1 MIMSQFVRRCLSLF
15 LTLTLVAGMLPMGVF
30 ATETTEPTQE
40 TEATETV
47 QTTAPEETTGAA
59 EEETVPEEETTSPP
73 EEIVPEEE
81 VAPFALDEDEMSE
94 EDFAKAVQA
103 AADTGDSYD
112 LTRNVTL
119 TAATAGLIIQNFVH
133 VQHGYTLTLAEG
145 SAVYIQNE
153 GQLVAEGGTID
164 VQSGAKLIVAQDSF
178 LQVWMNG
185 TLNVDANA
193 TFSANPGLIV
203 VNVQENTTVTGVSE
217 NMFTAVFHPQTG
229 ADIENAYK
237 TYGDPYARVAVY
249 LWDNVTLAQ
258 DITIPGNCSFYIQA
272 ASGHSLTVPGDYT
285 LTNYGNIFLEAN
297 SDNRIVV
304 EKGATFT
311 NSGFVTINT
320 PAIFSVLGTYNNYG
334 TVGGTGSISTAPAA
348 YVTALPLH
356 WDSQAGT
363 WIVDSTMSPTKN
375 QASNFTA
382 WNDHYLVF
390 YLNTYDSGEETW
402 KATAI
407 VPDGMDTDY
416 ISIETLDALGAN
428 AGVTHSDSDCFV
440 RLRTKGTLDYKKTTL
455 FYGETQ
461 WDVELWQR
469 QVGLYRAG
477 SASTDNALYGDY
489 EIAAD
494 SENAFYLLPL
504 SDRYSISNVSI
515 TVSAVDSSYTGSG
528 FTQEV
533 FSDGYKITISPDFV
547 AHCQESW
554 NKLQFSI
561 TCTVYDSTQE
571 TSNNWQL
578 NLEAMP
584 VGGST
589 EEDEMSPEEIALREA
604 IANYAGRE
612 DWYFLDHEV
621 TLTQDLTIN
630 CHFIPTEGGRLIVPS
645 GVTLTITQDGGDG
658 HVISQGGEILLQ
670 SGSKL
675 VLDDSLLQIWQGKLT
690 VEDGVNLDEAY
701 PGNIWKYVM
710 GDSTVIGIDQKTL
723 TGTYHPKTVQDV
735 VDALS
740 YHDMYDGLFISI
752 EQNLQLTQSFIVPE
766 NATLVVAQ
774 GAFVT
779 LQSGCT
785 LTNNGCVQVQDNA
798 NSTMLIVDGATFVN
812 NGTIAT
818 YDDAHF
824 VCQGTLTGNGTVE
837 GVVETEYTPA
847 PYVTARWLDWCDE
860 GQFENTDVE
869 LSRDTASNITAG
881 DKGIYIFYLNTWDDN
896 TSSYQ
901 AQPIVPTSDG
911 EYITITRL
919 TETDQQIKADEVNKD
934 YFVVVETRGTLSYV
948 KTSLSYGDLTWDY
961 QICDCWAGFFSTAE
975 PSADTILNEG
985 NFYLDTS
992 REENTF
998 YWIALN
1004 GCSFDSFSYDLNTW
1018 GQDYSDATGGQDL
1031 VTVTHPSEN
1040 VYKFTISP
1048 NYVDY
1053 VHCDWRNFNLAV
1065 HATVRNRE
1073 DDVQQ
1078 QDRDVWIN
1086 PGEMYE
1092 TAALIEI
1099 WTEEDQS
1106 CYYTFFKDT
1115 ALIIWGHRT
1124 GYEENG
1130 DEIWVREKATLPEGV
1145 SYDVE
1150 TNTLILNNANL
1161 YGMNIFSNEEDVRL
1175 PEHKLNIRLLGN
1187 STMENLRIA
1196 DEAQV
1201 TITEDSTGNLTC
1213 TSQVEVRDAAHL
1225 TFPDYQILLSG
1236 SCNIYA
1242 YDGAIS
1248 GEFAYVDGARYMSMY
1263 WLDSDE
1269 EGCLFFNEENG
1280 GGRVSQNGILAT
1292 ESTCYLFFL
1301 NTWNSENKTWERKP
1315 IVPTTTSPYLTIQTI
1330 RSLDEA
1336 IQDGQEYADYFVRMT
1351 ASGTLGDQ
1359 QAYLT
1364 YGDLTENFWIGLLN
1378 VGFYT
1383 KPEATLENLLPN
1395 QHWYDLTP
1403 ENNVFYLILQDG
1415 EVNDPHITLEYGTW
1429 DETCTDAS
1437 NLNFILDGEPL
1448 VAMEQL
1454 EGCKYPTYKLTVN
1467 QKYLDYTG
1475 YVYYNFELRVI
1486 ANWVNQWG
1494 DPCEFNYWGL
1504 WVNPQQEYRA
1514 PDALFNINTDTYAF
1528 YDEGEEGVR
1537 IFRLT
1542 RREHDRVYMPITAE
1556 EMPQGVSYDVATN
1569 TLTLDHAELDAL
1581 AFHWK
1586 DDPWTD
1592 DQGKEHQ
1599 EYLMPSKTVTLKLI
1613 GRNTIY
1619 SVDCE
1624 ALYLSRG
1631 ANMIITGDGSL
1642 DIHTTNS
1649 FAELEEGGVTCYP
1662 AVMLSSD
1669 STLTI
1674 AGKANVTVVN
1684 DYSTATLQEWMWGIT
1699 SDGGTSGLVLKDS
1712 ATLNVRMPEKRT
1724 YKCDFPGE
1732 GCGYLGIHTGA
1743 DETYGLKFITIED
1756 NATLNTDAMELNGC
1770 TYTQTGGSWNIETNP
1785 TRWDNLTHDG
1795 LFTSG
1800 ATMNISGGKIN
1811 ITSRYYD
1818 NANFEEYWFYG
1829 IQLTGGSVMNVSGG
1843 EITIQNRFHKGFG
1856 IAVYAD
1862 DQNLGGSLNVSG
1874 GTLNLRNE
1882 RENGLFF
1889 NALTVDMNPEQCQFH
1904 MTGGTINADGR
1915 LTPTVFYMEDGT
1927 INLTGCTDSQ
1937 LPSCLEVF
1945 TGYIR
1950 GGKIAITNAV
1960 MVNDMNFSIDG
1971 GEIEII
1977 NVEKTTGQ
1985 GEYTMPLAGLQNELY
2000 LPINGGTITIQAAST
2015 AIINNGTF
2023 HQMGGEIVATG
2034 GSIGLSNCGKVLLNS
2049 GSMTLCGW
2057 HGVNQWLDTEKTD
2070 DDGNPVEPLFQ
2081 TGGGTGDHVLT
2092 INADVLGIL
2101 AKSGVVQLTGTSQVS
2116 INIPESEKSDS
2127 TIAGIYL
2134 YDGSQGVCPSRLV
2147 IEGAAQVTIVAELKN
2162 SVGLGGSSPIIIR
2175 GTREL
2180 APALSIRAS
2189 TWAIFFT
2196 NYAESLD
2203 LLTLEGM
2210 CFVSENSGEILS
2222 SWEHQPRVENLWVH
2236 FLLDGSEPATNVT
2249 VQQQSAVQAQ
2259 LSMNGMTYYID
2270 EENVVTCYDKATDQ
2284 WIPTQLPQGVQY
2296 EYASNTL
2303 TLSNTAPLNKL
2314 YIDYLDV
2321 GSTIEEIVTKLPS
2334 QEFTIHLANEYVEI
2348 YMLQLDGDV
2357 HTTVTGS
2364 GTLRLM
2370 DSSGINGTLTISD
2383 GVTLVSDQY
2392 LSVYR
2397 RSSKYDLMPS
2407 GPISKLLI
2415 SEGAA
2420 LVNNGVLFVDVGD
2433 NLYLDVQGSF
2443 TQGEDGCVVVAWAER
2458 GHVTGNIPKSAQILE
2473 CNVTSEEQLTEIL
2486 AAPISDYRLLN
2497 VFAEKITINSS
2508 YVIPGNVRLISAFPL
2523 EVGPAALTIGAT
2535 GELTVAGE
2543 LTYTEDINNVLSQIV
2558 NNGKITLVEGG
2569 TLCVNGNFYGNA
2581 PINEGGTIVPQAT
2594 KLTIEKPKKT
2604 TFDLYEDASVD
2615 LKITITSQGAE
2626 EEPLQ
2631 RVTWKSSN
2639 EKIVDPADIL
2649 DNQDGTY
2656 TVKFTGKAMGKVT
2669 LTATTIDGTQKT
2681 AKVTLTTTCLPGA
2694 KLTATLTDT
2703 AISDGLQL
2711 GESIQVT
2718 VFADKTQLAPQ
2729 LVRFTSSNESIAT
2742 VDENGIITG
2751 GTKTGTVK
2759 ITAKLNIDGDSRS
2772 VTKSI
2777 KVVAAQKETVSLYT
2791 YDADND
2797 LYEPVTAWSADLR
2810 DVTDGSVSK
2819 TVTLYAMVTTRN
2831 FADGTLTEPVLV
2843 TDSSSLKWVSSDTSL
2858 ATVKANKNGSATV
2871 TIKSKAYG
2879 MASITATATDKQKA
2893 SAAMTLTVMDYTP
2906 RLSNAKLTLNPKSS
2920 EGVAL
2925 DLVESYGNQ
2934 ILDLTFADDSI
2945 NSKLK
2950 LVQDPET
2957 RVWTVYAGENCPTK
2971 GTVKANLLAYTQESR
2986 DVDDLFEI
2994 SLTVTIKSSIPSVT
3008 VKQEGKLNLT
3018 YRHVDT
3024 ATDTSLEDPYLKIT
3038 VKDAQ
3043 IDRIVQKDGNSDI
3056 TTRVRFVYFYESG
3069 TEPGYYRYDSEK
3081 QPGHNYEWAVCY
3093 LELSEDC
3100 ASKINTKLSLDVY
3113 LEGYNEPVTVTQ
3125 TIKTTTGKLKV
3136 TTDPTSSTLNTALSQ
3151 GGDGYTLALKIL
3163 ENGEPLSYIGED
3175 EIQITADKTEVT
3187 QVQLPNYRQREY
3199 VYVTLQDAVACTLTI
3214 TLKDSNWVQP
3224 QTITHK
3230 VKVSTANP
3238 TTVLGSSTLTL
3249 YRTFFDIPVS
3259 TTATTSQSNVSLVDM
3274 TFTGKT
3280 DGIQLSYQD
3289 GTVTAKFADETPVK
3303 AGKYKFTATGYVEN
3317 AAGEKVALKSTTL
3330 TVTVT
3335 DKDPTI
3341 PMETTTVK
3349 LNKKL
3354 AGNEYG
3360 RFDSGNTYYALNVVG
3375 NQDFGVAGLVNED
3388 KGITLLDPGSWETSW
3403 EDTANGIRLTFC
3415 KALNCFGIKASLL
3428 SANAKKTTYTL
3439 YPVVGRYDYETK
3451 QHHYYTS
3458 TTPIKL
3464 TVQPYSSTVTVNMTS
3479 SGKLDLLQPDSSI
3492 TYLATIKNAL
3502 EDCDIDSYVEANPV
3516 RLRNLALLDEKG
3528 NPYDM
3533 EDTQNLPFLVSHY
3546 RMIDD
3551 SRTPYQ
3557 MVDAIFLKLN
3567 PDYAP
3572 GYTANKT
3579 YKVKFGYTVCGQYME
3594 SKVLSIK
3601 VNQSTAKV
3609 SAPAVTYY
3617 QAEGETVKPVTV
3629 TLTSPAKATIGS
3641 VTVNSKTS
3649 QELLNAL
3656 GQLNYSDES
3665 VLSLAGDKATLYLPI
3680 ENPRALK
3687 AGKTYYLYLD
3697 VAPNSLATP
3706 KVTTLKISFKVA
3718 K

>member
-1 MIMSQFVRRCLSLF
+1 MAIYNKCTLISEFNNKRKLIPDISRDISKPQKKGCMIMSQFVRRCLSLF
-15 LTLTLVAGMLPMGVF
+15 LALTLVAGMLPMGVF

-73 EEIVPEEE
+73 EEIVPEDEVEPFSLEE
-81 VAPFALDEDEMSE
+81 EEMSLE
-94 EDFAKAVQA
+94 E
-103 AADTGDSYD
+103 S
-112 LTRNVTL
+112 
-119 TAATAGLIIQNFVH
+119 
-133 VQHGYTLTLAEG
+133 
-145 SAVYIQNE
+145 
-153 GQLVAEGGTID
+153 
-164 VQSGAKLIVAQDSF
+164 
-178 LQVWMNG
+178 
-185 TLNVDANA
+185 
-193 TFSANPGLIV
+193 
-203 VNVQENTTVTGVSE
+203 
-217 NMFTAVFHPQTG
+217 
-229 ADIENAYK
+229 
-237 TYGDPYARVAVY
+237 
-249 LWDNVTLAQ
+249 
-258 DITIPGNCSFYIQA
+258 
-272 ASGHSLTVPGDYT
+272 
-285 LTNYGNIFLEAN
+285 
-297 SDNRIVV
+297 
-304 EKGATFT
+304 
-311 NSGFVTINT
+311 
-320 PAIFSVLGTYNNYG
+320 
-334 TVGGTGSISTAPAA
+334 
-348 YVTALPLH
+348 
-356 WDSQAGT
+356 
-363 WIVDSTMSPTKN
+363 
-375 QASNFTA
+375 
-382 WNDHYLVF
+382 
-390 YLNTYDSGEETW
+390 
-402 KATAI
+402 
-407 VPDGMDTDY
+407 
-416 ISIETLDALGAN
+416 
-428 AGVTHSDSDCFV
+428 
-440 RLRTKGTLDYKKTTL
+440 
-455 FYGETQ
+455 
-461 WDVELWQR
+461 
-469 QVGLYRAG
+469 
-477 SASTDNALYGDY
+477 
-489 EIAAD
+489 
-494 SENAFYLLPL
+494 
-504 SDRYSISNVSI
+504 
-515 TVSAVDSSYTGSG
+515 
-528 FTQEV
+528 
-533 FSDGYKITISPDFV
+533 
-547 AHCQESW
+547 
-554 NKLQFSI
+554 
-561 TCTVYDSTQE
+561 
-571 TSNNWQL
+571 
-578 NLEAMP
+578 
-584 VGGST
+584 
-589 EEDEMSPEEIALREA
+589 ALREA
-604 IANYAGRE
+604 IANYAGQE
-612 DWYFLDHEV
+612 DWYFLEHEV
-621 TLTQDLTIN
+621 TLTQDLAIN
-630 CHFIPTEGGRLIVPS
+630 CQFMLNDGGRLIVPS

-670 SGSKL
+670 SGAKL
-675 VLDDSLLQIWQGKLT
+675 VLDDSMLQIWQGKLT
-690 VEDGVNLDEAY
+690 VEEGVDLEDAY

-710 GDSTVIGIDQKTL
+710 GDATVSGIDQKTL
-723 TGTYHPKTVQDV
+723 TGTYHPASVAEINQAMGYVSDYDTLYISITEDLVLDQDV
-735 VDALS
+735 T
-740 YHDMYDGLFISI
+740 IP
-752 EQNLQLTQSFIVPE
+752 Q
-766 NATLVVAQ
+766 NATLALDGGPTVTLLRGKTLTINGSLGIWENGWFQIRTGATVENNGSITNEGTIISRGTVYGNGQFAGTAIVDKTPMTEEEEAFRDGVAQ
-774 GAFVT
+774 AERDGETYTLTTAVT
-779 LQSGCT
+779 LTDDLHIDCLVEILDGGSLTVAAGAALSTGTFNWIVVKENGYLTISSGAALSVENLLMVWGNGTLTIEEGADLSGVADGKIWVPQNGSATVTGLADSRLAASCYPNSMDELEAHLALAGTQYHSVHIWLWENLTLDRDITIPYESMLCLQTEPGSRLVIPEGYTFTNYGVVSLEDHTGNRITVQSG
-785 LTNNGCVQVQDNA
+785 G
-798 NSTMLIVDGATFVN
+798 TFVN
-812 NGTIAT
+812 YGKLTIHENAQFL
-818 YDDAHF
+818 A
-824 VCQGTLTGNGTVE
+824 LGNFE
-837 GVVETEYTPA
+837 NHGVVEGTITNTPA

-869 LSRDTASNITAG
+869 LSQDTASNITAG
-881 DKGIYIFYLNTWDDN
+881 DKGLYIFYLNTWDDN

-961 QICDCWAGFFSTAE
+961 RIHDCWAGFFTTPE

-1065 HATVRNRE
+1065 HATVRNGE

-1078 QDRDVWIN
+1078 QERDVWIN

-1099 WTEEDQS
+1099 WTEENQS
-1106 CYYTFFKDT
+1106 CCYNIYNGTDLVFWD
-1115 ALIIWGHRT
+1115 HRT

-1130 DEIWVREKATLPEGV
+1130 DEIWEREKTTLPAGV

-1150 TNTLILNNANL
+1150 TNTLILNNADL

-1175 PEHKLNIRLLGN
+1175 PEHKLNVRLLGN

-1248 GEFAYVDGARYMSMY
+1248 GEFGYVDGARYMSMY

-1269 EGCLFFNEENG
+1269 EGRLFFNEENG

-1315 IVPTTTSPYLTIQTI
+1315 IVPTTTSPHLTIRTI

-1364 YGDLTENFWIGLLN
+1364 YGDLTEDFWIGLLN

-1437 NLNFILDGEPL
+1437 NLDFILNGEPL

-1467 QKYLDYTG
+1467 QNYLDYTR

-1504 WVNPQQEYRA
+1504 WVNPQQEYQA

-1528 YDEGEEGVR
+1528 YDEGEDGVR

-1556 EMPQGVSYDVATN
+1556 ELPQGVSYDLATN

-1649 FAELEEGGVTCYP
+1649 FAELEEGGVACYP

-1669 STLTI
+1669 SILTI

-1770 TYTQTGGSWNIETNP
+1770 TYTQTGGTWNIETNP
-1785 TRWDNLTHDG
+1785 TRWENLTHDG

-1843 EITIQNRFHKGFG
+1843 EITIQNRFHRGFG
-1856 IAVYAD
+1856 IAVYTD

-1937 LPSCLEVF
+1937 LPSCLGVF

-2081 TGGGTGDHVLT
+2081 TGGGTGDHALT

-2101 AKSGVVQLTGTSQVS
+2101 AQSGVVQLTGTSQIS

-2134 YDGSQGVCPSRLV
+2134 YDGSQGVCPSRLL

-2203 LLTLEGM
+2203 LLTLEGL

-2334 QEFTIHLANEYVEI
+2334 QEFTIHLASEYVEI
-2348 YMLQLDGDV
+2348 HGLGLYGDV
-2357 HTTVTGS
+2357 HVTVTGP
-2364 GTLRLM
+2364 GTMRVTEGS
-2370 DSSGINGTLTISD
+2370 DICGTLTISD
-2383 GVTLVSDQY
+2383 GVTLVNDVC
-2392 LSVYR
+2392 LSVCR
-2397 RSSKYDLMPS
+2397 WNSGVTIMPS

-2486 AAPISDYRLLN
+2486 TAPISDYRLLN

-2581 PINEGGTIVPQAT
+2581 PINEGGTILPQAT
-2594 KLTIEKPKKT
+2594 KLTIEKPEKT

-2681 AKVTLTTTCLPGA
+2681 AKVTLTITCLPGA

-2711 GESIQVT
+2711 GESIQMT

-2777 KVVAAQKETVSLYT
+2777 KVVAAQKETVLLYT

-2858 ATVKANKNGSATV
+2858 ATVKANKDGSATV

-3056 TTRVRFVYFYESG
+3056 TTRVRFVYFYENG

-3081 QPGHNYEWAVCY
+3081 QPGRNYEWAVCY

-3136 TTDPTSSTLNTALSQ
+3136 TTDPTSSTLNTVLSR
-3151 GGDGYTLALKIL
+3151 GEDGYTLALKIL

-3187 QVQLPNYRQREY
+3187 RVQLPNYRQREY

-3303 AGKYKFTATGYVEN
+3303 AGKYKFTVTGYVEN
-3317 AAGEKVALKSTTL
+3317 AAGEKVALKSATL

-3375 NQDFGVAGLVNED
+3375 NQDFAVAGLVNED
-3388 KGITLLDPGSWETSW
+3388 KGITMLDPESWETSW

-3415 KALNCFGIKASLL
+3415 KALNCFGVKASLL
-3428 SANAKKTTYTL
+3428 NANAKKTTYTL

-3464 TVQPYSSTVTVNMTS
+3464 TVQPYSGDVTVNFS
-3479 SGKLDLLQPDSSI
+3479 ASGKLDTLLPDNTLI
-3492 TYLATIKNAL
+3492 YTTTVKNVL
-3502 EDCDIDSYVEANPV
+3502 EDSTVDQMDSESLYH
-3516 RLRNLALLDEKG
+3516 LHDLKLLDETGKA
-3528 NPYDM
+3528 YDM
-3533 EDTQNLPFLVSHY
+3533 TDESSLPFLVTRSWTCDEGSEL
-3546 RMIDD
+3546 RKDVI
-3551 SRTPYQ
+3551 T
-3557 MVDAIFLKLN
+3557 LKLN

-3609 SAPAVTYY
+3609 SASAVTYY

-3680 ENPRALK
+3680 ENPGALK

>member
-1 MIMSQFVRRCLSLF
+1 MIFYNKCALISEFYNKRKLIPDVSGGISKLQKKGCMIMSQFVRRCLSLF
-15 LTLTLVAGMLPMGVF
+15 LALTLVAGMLPMGVF
-30 ATETTEPTQE
+30 ATETTKPTQE

-73 EEIVPEEE
+73 EEIVPEDEVEPFSLEE
-81 VAPFALDEDEMSE
+81 EEMSLE
-94 EDFAKAVQA
+94 E
-103 AADTGDSYD
+103 S
-112 LTRNVTL
+112 
-119 TAATAGLIIQNFVH
+119 
-133 VQHGYTLTLAEG
+133 
-145 SAVYIQNE
+145 
-153 GQLVAEGGTID
+153 
-164 VQSGAKLIVAQDSF
+164 
-178 LQVWMNG
+178 
-185 TLNVDANA
+185 
-193 TFSANPGLIV
+193 
-203 VNVQENTTVTGVSE
+203 
-217 NMFTAVFHPQTG
+217 
-229 ADIENAYK
+229 
-237 TYGDPYARVAVY
+237 
-249 LWDNVTLAQ
+249 
-258 DITIPGNCSFYIQA
+258 
-272 ASGHSLTVPGDYT
+272 
-285 LTNYGNIFLEAN
+285 
-297 SDNRIVV
+297 
-304 EKGATFT
+304 
-311 NSGFVTINT
+311 
-320 PAIFSVLGTYNNYG
+320 
-334 TVGGTGSISTAPAA
+334 
-348 YVTALPLH
+348 
-356 WDSQAGT
+356 
-363 WIVDSTMSPTKN
+363 
-375 QASNFTA
+375 
-382 WNDHYLVF
+382 
-390 YLNTYDSGEETW
+390 
-402 KATAI
+402 
-407 VPDGMDTDY
+407 
-416 ISIETLDALGAN
+416 
-428 AGVTHSDSDCFV
+428 
-440 RLRTKGTLDYKKTTL
+440 
-455 FYGETQ
+455 
-461 WDVELWQR
+461 
-469 QVGLYRAG
+469 
-477 SASTDNALYGDY
+477 
-489 EIAAD
+489 
-494 SENAFYLLPL
+494 
-504 SDRYSISNVSI
+504 
-515 TVSAVDSSYTGSG
+515 
-528 FTQEV
+528 
-533 FSDGYKITISPDFV
+533 
-547 AHCQESW
+547 
-554 NKLQFSI
+554 
-561 TCTVYDSTQE
+561 
-571 TSNNWQL
+571 
-578 NLEAMP
+578 
-584 VGGST
+584 
-589 EEDEMSPEEIALREA
+589 ALRET

-612 DWYFLDHEV
+612 DWYFLEYEV
-621 TLTQDLTIN
+621 TLTQDLAIN
-630 CHFIPTEGGRLIVPS
+630 CQFMLNDGGRLIVPS

-658 HVISQGGEILLQ
+658 HVICQGGEILLQ

-690 VEDGVNLDEAY
+690 VEEGVDLEGAY
-701 PGNIWKYVM
+701 LGNIWKYVM

-723 TGTYHPKTVQDV
+723 TGTYHPKTVQQV

-740 YHDMYDGLFISI
+740 YHDVYSSLYIRI
-752 EQNLQLTQSFIVPE
+752 EQDLQFAQSFTVPE
-766 NATLVVAQ
+766 NATLAVAN
-774 GAFVT
+774 GALVS

-785 LTNNGCVQVQDNA
+785 LTNNGRLQVEDNA
-798 NSTMLIVDGATFVN
+798 NSTMLIADGATFAN
-812 NGTIAT
+812 NGTIAI

-824 VCQGTLTGNGTVE
+824 VCQGTLKGNGTVE
-837 GVVETEYTPA
+837 GVVETEYTSA

-869 LSRDTASNITAG
+869 LSQDTASNITAG
-881 DKGIYIFYLNTWDDN
+881 DKGLYIFYLNTWDDN
-896 TSSYQ
+896 TNSYQ

-961 QICDCWAGFFSTAE
+961 QIHDCWAGFFTTPE
-975 PSADTILNEG
+975 PSADTVINDG
-985 NFYLDTS
+985 FFYMTAGQ
-992 REENTF
+992 EENAV

-1018 GQDYSDATGGQDL
+1018 GQDYSDATGDQDL

-1092 TAALIEI
+1092 TAARIEI
-1099 WTEEDQS
+1099 WTEENQS
-1106 CYYTFFKDT
+1106 CCYNIYNGTDLVFWD
-1115 ALIIWGHRT
+1115 HRT

-1130 DEIWVREKATLPEGV
+1130 DEIWEREKTTLPAGV

-1175 PEHKLNIRLLGN
+1175 PEHKLNVRLLGN

-1213 TSQVEVRDAAHL
+1213 TGQVEVRDAAHL

-1236 SCNIYA
+1236 SCNVYA

-1248 GEFAYVDGARYMSMY
+1248 GEFGYVDGARYMSMY

-1269 EGCLFFNEENG
+1269 EGRLFFNEENG

-1301 NTWNSENKTWERKP
+1301 NTWNSESKTWERKP

-1364 YGDLTENFWIGLLN
+1364 YGDLTEDFWIGLLN

-1415 EVNDPHITLEYGTW
+1415 EVNDPHITLEYATW

-1437 NLNFILDGEPL
+1437 NLDFILNGEPL

-1467 QKYLDYTG
+1467 QNYLDYTR

-1486 ANWVNQWG
+1486 VNWVNQWG

-1504 WVNPQQEYRA
+1504 WINPQQEYQA

-1542 RREHDRVYMPITAE
+1542 RREYDRVYMPITAE
-1556 EMPQGVSYDVATN
+1556 EMPQGVSYDLETN
-1569 TLTLDHAELDAL
+1569 TLTLNNADLKAL

-1599 EYLMPSKTVTLKLI
+1599 EYLMPTKTVTLKLI
-1613 GRNTIY
+1613 GENTIH

-1649 FAELEEGGVTCYP
+1649 FAEPEEGGVTCYP

-1669 STLTI
+1669 SILTI

-1684 DYSTATLQEWMWGIT
+1684 DYSTTTLQEWMWGIT

-1770 TYTQTGGSWNIETNP
+1770 TYTQTGGTWNIETNP
-1785 TRWDNLTHDG
+1785 TRWENLTHDG

-1818 NANFEEYWFYG
+1818 DANFEEYWFYG

-1856 IAVYAD
+1856 IAVYTD

-1889 NALTVDMNPEQCQFH
+1889 NALTVDTNAEQCQFH

-1915 LTPTVFYMEDGT
+1915 LTPTAFYMEDGT
-1927 INLTGCTDSQ
+1927 INLTGCDDSE

-1950 GGKIAITNAV
+1950 GGKINIKNAV
-1960 MVNDMNFSIDG
+1960 MVNDVNFSIDG

-2049 GSMTLCGW
+2049 GSMTLNGW
-2057 HGVNQWLDTEKTD
+2057 QGVNQWLDTEKTD

-2081 TGGGTGDHVLT
+2081 TGGGTGNHVLT

-2134 YDGSQGVCPSRLV
+2134 YDGSQGVCPSRLL

-2162 SVGLGGSSPIIIR
+2162 AIGLGGSSPIVIR

-2180 APALSIRAS
+2180 APALSIQAS

-2203 LLTLEGM
+2203 LLTLEGL

-2222 SWEHQPRVENLWVH
+2222 SWEHQPRAENLWVH
-2236 FLLDGSEPATNVT
+2236 FLLDGSEPATNIAL
-2249 VQQQSAVQAQ
+2249 SAPSQARFCIDNIPYAITKDG
-2259 LSMNGMTYYID
+2259 NGQVVEFYD
-2270 EENVVTCYDKATDQ
+2270 ETTDQ
-2284 WIPTQLPQGVQY
+2284 WFLGDLPQGVSY
-2296 EYASNTL
+2296 DYDTNTL
-2303 TLSNTAPLNKL
+2303 TLADGLTLDSLSVSYMQDLGGSRMQNLPSDLLTIRLEGDVTLGQLNCYDDGGMYVDITGEGSLTLTQYLGSRNVALDFYSGTALIAGIDSFPTLESNASLIIEEGAQLKNASTLTVMPGCW
-2314 YIDYLDV
+2314 LDV
-2321 GSTIEEIVTKLPS
+2321 RGSYTSLETVLGEDTYHGAVGVYWEARDNVTGIARNLQHLILDCPENS
-2334 QEFTIHLANEYVEI
+2334 DESLVREFLNDPLLAEYYSANVYVHGMTLTGNYTVPQNAYLMSGLGEGDPASALELVIAEGATLTVEGAIGCAMWSTEI
-2348 YMLQLDGDV
+2348 YSSIHNQ
-2357 HTTVTGS
+2357 
-2364 GTLRLM
+2364 GTLILCE
-2370 DSSGINGTLTISD
+2370 DS
-2383 GVTLVSDQY
+2383 Y
-2392 LSVYR
+2392 
-2397 RSSKYDLMPS
+2397 
-2407 GPISKLLI
+2407 
-2415 SEGAA
+2415 AW
-2420 LVNNGVLFVDVGD
+2420 
-2433 NLYLDVQGSF
+2433 LD
-2443 TQGEDGCVVVAWAER
+2443 
-2458 GHVTGNIPKSAQILE
+2458 
-2473 CNVTSEEQLTEIL
+2473 
-2486 AAPISDYRLLN
+2486 
-2497 VFAEKITINSS
+2497 
-2508 YVIPGNVRLISAFPL
+2508 
-2523 EVGPAALTIGAT
+2523 
-2535 GELTVAGE
+2535 EL
-2543 LTYTEDINNVLSQIV
+2543 
-2558 NNGKITLVEGG
+2558 
-2569 TLCVNGNFYGNA
+2569 CFRGNA
-2581 PINEGGTIVPQAT
+2581 PINEGGTILPQAT
-2594 KLTIEKPKKT
+2594 KLTIEKPEKT

-2615 LKITITSQGAE
+2615 LKITVISQGAE

-2639 EKIVDPADIL
+2639 EKIVDPADIR

-2694 KLTATLTDT
+2694 KLTATLMDT

-2711 GESIQVT
+2711 GESIQMT

-2751 GTKTGTVK
+2751 RTKTGTVK

-2858 ATVKANKNGSATV
+2858 ATVKANKDGSATV

-2893 SAAMTLTVMDYTP
+2893 SSAMTLTIMDYTP

-2920 EGVAL
+2920 EGVSL

-2950 LVQDPET
+2950 LVQDSET
-2957 RVWTVYAGENCPTK
+2957 RVWTVFAGENCPTK

-2994 SLTVTIKSSIPSVT
+2994 PLTVTVKSSIPSVT

-3018 YRHVDT
+3018 YRYQDT
-3024 ATDTSLEDPYLKIT
+3024 ATDTYLEDTYLKIT

-3043 IDRIVQKDGNSDI
+3043 IDRIVQREGNSDI
-3056 TTRVRFVYFYESG
+3056 TTCVSFAYFDED
-3069 TEPGYYRYDSEK
+3069 GYQYDSEK
-3081 QPGHNYEWAVCY
+3081 QPGCSYEWAVCY

-3136 TTDPTSSTLNTALSQ
+3136 TTAPSTSTLNTKLNQ
-3151 GGDGYTLALKIL
+3151 GEDGYTLALKIL
-3163 ENGEPLSYIGED
+3163 ENGEPLPYISED
-3175 EIQITADKTEVT
+3175 DIQITADKTEVT
-3187 QVQLPNYRQREY
+3187 QVKLPEYGDGEY
-3199 VYVTLQDAVACTLTI
+3199 VCVTLQDAVACTLTI

-3238 TTVLGSSTLTL
+3238 TVTLESSTLTL
-3249 YRTFFDIPVS
+3249 YRTFGDIPVS
-3259 TTATTSQSNVSLVDM
+3259 TGVGLSQSNISLGDLRNFRSTNTIGQNGITLDYDPDSGKVIAAFSNPENPLKAGTY
-3274 TFTGKT
+3274 TFTADAYYLDST
-3280 DGIQLSYQD
+3280 SQIQPLNK
-3289 GTVTAKFADETPVK
+3289 TVTIKVK
-3303 AGKYKFTATGYVEN
+3303 VVQEPTIKME
-3317 AAGEKVALKSTTL
+3317 STT
-3330 TVTVT
+3330 
-3335 DKDPTI
+3335 I
-3341 PMETTTVK
+3341 K
-3349 LNKKL
+3349 LNKNL
-3354 AGNEYG
+3354 AADVGGTEQGSASCQHLGIPYNTAYIGKETFWIVGLVSADGSIQIGKDVNGNETRYC
-3360 RFDSGNTYYALNVVG
+3360 D
-3375 NQDFGVAGLVNED
+3375 D
-3388 KGITLLDPGSWETSW
+3388 ET
-3403 EDTANGIRLTFC
+3403 NGIRLSMDLWQIGF
-3415 KALNCFGIKASLL
+3415 NVNASLL
-3428 SANAKKTTYTL
+3428 RTDAKKTTYTL
-3439 YPVVGRYDYETK
+3439 YPVAWREDSTTGEEY
-3451 QHHYYTS
+3451 YYTMS
-3458 TTPIKL
+3458 NPVKF
-3464 TVQPYSSTVTVNMTS
+3464 TVQPYSGKVSVKLS
-3479 SGKLDLLQPDSSI
+3479 ASGKLDTLLPDSAI
-3492 TYLATIKNAL
+3492 TYTATVKNAL
-3502 EDCDIDSYVEANPV
+3502 YDSSAEWDSYVGMRV
-3516 RLRNLALLDEKG
+3516 WDISDVALLDENGAETDLFRIEHSYTVKNG
-3528 NPYDM
+3528 DFYDTIVLTLSP
-3533 EDTQNLPFLVSHY
+3533 E
-3546 RMIDD
+3546 
-3551 SRTPYQ
+3551 
-3557 MVDAIFLKLN
+3557 
-3567 PDYAP
+3567 YA
-3572 GYTANKT
+3572 GKYVANKT
-3579 YKVKFGYTVCGQYME
+3579 YKVKFRYTICGYTFDSAAV
-3594 SKVLSIK
+3594 SIK

-3609 SAPAVTYY
+3609 SASAVTYY

-3629 TLTSPAKATIGS
+3629 TLTSPAKATIGA

-3680 ENPRALK
+3680 ENPGALK

-3706 KVTTLKISFKVA
+3706 KVTALKISFKVA